1 MRDPVC
7 VPSYVCMCVCMFA
20 LVLHRLMERAKE
32 MMQESLPIKCLE
44 AAVLG
49 LYLSMLWV
57 HVCMPFCKK
66 RGQRSLPHPL
76 IGTHAFVFLVRSL
89 CY

>member
-7 VPSYVCMCVCMFA
+7 VPSYVRTMFV

-57 HVCMPFCKK
+57 HVCIPFCKK
-66 RGQRSLPHPL
+66 RG
-76 IGTHAFVFLVRSL
+76 
-89 CY
+89 